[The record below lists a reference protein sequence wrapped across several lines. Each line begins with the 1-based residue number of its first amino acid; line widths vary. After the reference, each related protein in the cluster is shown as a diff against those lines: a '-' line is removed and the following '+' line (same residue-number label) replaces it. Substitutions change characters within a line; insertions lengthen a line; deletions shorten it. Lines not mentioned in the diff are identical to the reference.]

1 MTEGR
6 TVGLAEA
13 LAGLVEVGVAHGV
26 DEASVRAEGEALAA
40 TVAEVPRCARGLGA
54 HHRRRPGGPRTSWR
68 RPPADVGGGR
78 GRHPCSELVAG
89 RSPGAA
95 AYAKALGDVCVV
107 PPTSGADPADGGQC
121 DDRRGRAT
129 HRPQQPSTPLRPRVP
144 SPWARAARTH
154 GK

>member
-40 TVAEVPRCARGLGA
+40 TVAEAAPGA
-54 HHRRRPGGPRTSWR
+54 HVDWVRITGGDRGAEDFMAAAS
-68 RPPADVGGGR
+68 R
-78 GRHPCSELVAG
+78 GRRWRSGPTPVLSDLVAG

-95 AYAKALGDVCVV
+95 AYAKGLGDVRGVGSPRSAA
-107 PPTSGADPADGGQC
+107 PPP
-121 DDRRGRAT
+121 
-129 HRPQQPSTPLRPRVP
+129 PLRPRVP